1 MALDF
6 LNSLQI
12 EEQPLMSLSEM
23 NNSDESTNGSNSIEN
38 ENGEET
44 STIPPKGNEDSL
56 LPITSLVDT
65 DGDKGPD
72 NKAENVETNKQ
83 TAPATSSKKYAAII
97 KALHEKTGAFEEFNE
112 EEFEDTPEAFL
123 EYLDMYATK
132 NAENLANS
140 YINSN
145 LSPLQQKFVAL
156 VEDGL
161 SEDNAAEI
169 VKGYKLTENITEDVL
184 IENPDKAKKLY
195 AEYLR
200 FTTSFSED
208 RIRKEIN
215 QKEEAGSLI
224 TDALD
229 IVPEFNDL
237 LKEQEEEYKQELNN
251 KVQQYQEFQQKQAQ
265 ELKDYLDSTEE
276 IGGIKLNKT
285 LKDKWMKE
293 YSLVDVKG
301 KKVNPVLATREADPN
316 KFDAL
321 LRLYHALGLFKYDA
335 KKGQFNPDFSAL
347 KPNFKNETLT
357 QLQKAVE
364 FDNEKRRLSS
374 FNSSDSIEFDVE
386 KDEHKKRWQELSK
399 KVKNLNL

>member
-56 LPITSLVDT
+56 LPITSLVTKD
-65 DGDKGPD
+65 DDKGPD

-83 TAPATSSKKYAAII
+83 TTPATSSKKYAAII

-112 EEFEDTPEAFL
+112 EEFEDTPESFL

-145 LSPLQQKFVAL
+145 LTPLQQKFVAL

-215 QKEEAGSLI
+215 QKEESGSLI

-229 IVPEFNDL
+229 IVPEFKDL
-237 LKEQEEEYKQELNN
+237 LKEQEEEYKQELNG

-285 LKDKWMKE
+285 LKAKWMQE
-293 YSLVDVKG
+293 YSLVDVRG

-321 LRLYHALGLFKYDA
+321 LRLYHALGLFKYDN

-386 KDEHKKRWQELSK
+386 KDEHKKRWQELSN